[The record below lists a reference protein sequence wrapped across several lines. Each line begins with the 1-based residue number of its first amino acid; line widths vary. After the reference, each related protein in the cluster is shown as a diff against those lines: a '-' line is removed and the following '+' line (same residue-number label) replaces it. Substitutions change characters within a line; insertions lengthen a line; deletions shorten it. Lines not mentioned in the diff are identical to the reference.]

1 MKIEIY
7 SDKTVGKIKPMH
19 AVCGGPR
26 SGGAMLRN
34 DATEIFKEIGI
45 PSSRLHDIEYPYG
58 SEQFVD
64 VHCIFPCFDA
74 DENDE
79 NNYNFAATDKYIL
92 AIKDAGCDVFY
103 RLGESIDH
111 FEKKLH
117 IQPPKDY
124 KKYARICEHIIRH
137 YNEGWCSGYFLN
149 IRHWEIWNEP
159 ESKGMWSGT
168 EVEFYEFYTAIAKHL
183 KECFP
188 HLMIGGY
195 SCVGF
200 YSETRDRAENY
211 NAPWFDTIVPFMKG
225 FFEYIKGKD
234 VPIDFFSWHAYTL
247 SPEEVV
253 NAGRYIRNFLDE
265 QGYENTESY
274 ITEMNYFYSFD
285 GKSLFQHTEFPAD
298 VLGAMIAAQNSP
310 IDMIFYYDV
319 MLSGYNA
326 VFYKSPLDRKIIKA
340 PAFNSFKFF
349 GNLYRLE
356 NQIETVYDKNRGLYV
371 LGASND
377 SKTGIAIASRDYE
390 GNVDVYI
397 SRDKITLLSV
407 GEDGLISREV
417 MTLTDGYFTL
427 NVNKRGIYYIE
438 A

>member
-1 MKIEIY
+1 
-7 SDKTVGKIKPMH
+7 V
-19 AVCGGPR
+19 V
-26 SGGAMLRN
+26 RN
-34 DATEIFKEIGI
+34 RG
-45 PSSRLHDIEYPYG
+45 
-58 SEQFVD
+58 
-64 VHCIFPCFDA
+64 
-74 DENDE
+74 
-79 NNYNFAATDKYIL
+79 
-92 AIKDAGCDVFY
+92 
-103 RLGESIDH
+103 
-111 FEKKLH
+111 
-117 IQPPKDY
+117 
-124 KKYARICEHIIRH
+124 
-137 YNEGWCSGYFLN
+137 
-149 IRHWEIWNEP
+149 
-159 ESKGMWSGT
+159 
-168 EVEFYEFYTAIAKHL
+168 EFYEFYTAIAKHL